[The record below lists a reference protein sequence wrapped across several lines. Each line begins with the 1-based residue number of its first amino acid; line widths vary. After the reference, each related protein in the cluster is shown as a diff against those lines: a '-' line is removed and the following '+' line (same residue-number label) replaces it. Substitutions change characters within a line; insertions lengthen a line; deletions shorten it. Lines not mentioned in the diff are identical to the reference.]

1 MDDGGDDGARERMFR
16 ILFMMIR
23 EHGGRMCALCG
34 MSWREHVVHVYVWG
48 LDSINHNFTDLM

>member
-1 MDDGGDDGARERMFR
+1 
-16 ILFMMIR
+16 
-23 EHGGRMCALCG
+23 MCALCG